1 MPRDLRLEDQ
11 IDFLR
16 DALDEAEAFPPSWR
30 EDGDVQ
36 YLYREGCLLVRSAD
50 VDPVLTGLVAVLRGE
65 GEEGEE
71 EEIRRSVQVEPV
83 VQGVTRLRYRTREE
97 NDRPS
102 VPDALTQLDDSLG
115 IGTARPESVV
125 FGCGHACPANEPEEV
140 PQGTV
145 DPFPA
150 PQDDCRCHPSCDGK
164 DVFVSVV
171 DTGLLPNAAQD
182 HYWMAGVEGD
192 PENPFVQGS
201 DIRAYAGHGTFVAGC
216 VRLTAPK
223 AAIYVERDLLDADAN
238 YEGDIVP
245 ELSDALDR
253 SPDIVVFTF
262 ATHTR
267 LNLSLP
273 TFDALYET
281 AIRPRKDLVILAPAG
296 NDGRRD
302 VMWPA
307 AYPWVVSV
315 GALSANW
322 QSRASF
328 SNFGGW
334 VDVYAPGEDLVNA
347 YATGDFVCQEA
358 PNKGARRT
366 YQGMAKWSGTS
377 FSTPLVAGLIAARMS
392 ATGENGRQAADALLR
407 LARSQTAR
415 GVGPVL
421 LPGQACSDPRP
432 RHRSPSG
439 KDCPDW

>member
-281 AIRPRKDLVILAPAG
+281 AIRPRKDLV
-296 NDGRRD
+296 
-302 VMWPA
+302 
-307 AYPWVVSV
+307 
-315 GALSANW
+315 
-322 QSRASF
+322 
-328 SNFGGW
+328 
-334 VDVYAPGEDLVNA
+334 NA

>member
-83 VQGVTRLRYRTREE
+83 FQGVTRLRYRTREE

-366 YQGMAKWSGTS
+366 Y
-377 FSTPLVAGLIAARMS
+377 R
-392 ATGENGRQAADALLR
+392 
-407 LARSQTAR
+407 
-415 GVGPVL
+415 
-421 LPGQACSDPRP
+421 QACSDPRP